1 MKILKGGISKMS
13 TTAFWLIEN
22 MYIILMIAYIL
33 YGSRRTKRWER
44 ILCSIVII
52 TITMII
58 SYTYT
63 IYKLENYYIKQHNG
77 VKKPLTGYIVKVD
90 TIKDYPFL
98 KRDIIKYYVKSDKKE
113 DK

>member
-1 MKILKGGISKMS
+1 MS
-13 TTAFWLIEN
+13 MITFWIIESV
-22 MYIILMIAYIL
+22 YIIIMIAYIL

-44 ILCSIVII
+44 IFCSIGII
-52 TITMII
+52 TITLII

-77 VKKPLTGYIVKVD
+77 VKNPLTGYIVKVD

-98 KRDIIKYYVKSDKKE
+98 QKSIIKYYIKNNNKE
-113 DK
+113 DKSASR